1 MKRLCQR
8 LKEKRLLASFI
19 NASIFN
25 SGEVDFLV
33 IKDGKNFHL
42 FWNRDVVDFLTKHY
56 EVENSK
62 ARGGNQIDSQ
72 KVVFKVDGKTHGEI
86 EMRNDSDVHYREIK
100 FWLDKN
106 LTCNLLKAQI
116 KQVKSLTQRIFLHG
130 KAIIKLSRY
139 KNLL

>member
-1 MKRLCQR
+1 
-8 LKEKRLLASFI
+8 
-19 NASIFN
+19 
-25 SGEVDFLV
+25 
-33 IKDGKNFHL
+33 
-42 FWNRDVVDFLTKHY
+42 
-56 EVENSK
+56 
-62 ARGGNQIDSQ
+62 Q